1 MGSWRWPSDRLEV
14 GRQVRGRIAGVF
26 QVLRSMPVGVRIL
39 LTYGLLLLAAVG
51 VTLPLIVAQA
61 VEAPISPIGVVWM
74 LLLAYLVFTLTLV
87 LQRKQAAYPL
97 AVGLAT
103 LSLPL
108 VPLLYLSPAGL
119 PGAMAAGIVVVLVFW
134 ALLRP
139 SVRSWFDRP

>member
-1 MGSWRWPSDRLEV
+1 
-14 GRQVRGRIAGVF
+14 
-26 QVLRSMPVGVRIL
+26 MPVGVRIL
-39 LTYGLLLLAAVG
+39 LTYGFLLLAAVG

-97 AVGLAT
+97 TVGLAT

-119 PGAMAAGIVVVLVFW
+119 PGAMAAAIVVVLVFW